1 MLKTTETVLELNLTA
16 LGKNYHYLK
25 SRIKDTTKLLGVV
38 KAFAYGSDAVIIAKE
53 LEALGVDYLAVAYVN
68 EGVILRDVGIKTPIL
83 VLHPQP
89 ENFETIIN
97 RCLEPNLYNESVLKQ
112 FIKIASEKKQVNYP
126 VHLKFNT
133 GLNRLGF
140 NETEVD
146 KIVSELN
153 ATSTIKIASVFSH
166 LVASEDLTEKDFS
179 ESQITSFKNIAKNI
193 SSKLSYQPKLH
204 MSNTSGILNYPEA
217 QFDMVRSGI
226 GLYGFSNISEEQKN
240 FTPIATLKS
249 IISQIHTVKKGGSVG
264 YNRAFKS
271 EGTIVT
277 ATIPIG
283 HADGISRAYGN
294 GKGWVMVQG
303 IKAPII
309 GNVCMDMMMVNITDI
324 VCKEGDEVIVF
335 GADNKADLLA
345 ETIESISY
353 ELLTAISQRVKRVVY
368 RK

>member
-1 MLKTTETVLELNLTA
+1 MPKTTETVLEIDLTA

-89 ENFETIIN
+89 ENFETLID
-97 RCLEPNLYNESVLKQ
+97 RCLEPSLYNESVLKQ
-112 FIKIASEKKQVNYP
+112 FIKIASEKKQLNYP

-140 NETEVD
+140 NEAEVD
-146 KIVSELN
+146 KIISELN
-153 ATSTIKIASVFSH
+153 ATSTIKITSLFSH
-166 LVASEDLTEKDFS
+166 LAASEDLTEKYFS
-179 ESQITSFKNIAKNI
+179 QSQISTFKNIAKNI

-204 MSNTSGILNYPEA
+204 MSNTSGILNYPDA
-217 QFDMVRSGI
+217 QFDMVRAGI
-226 GLYGFSNISEEQKN
+226 GLYGFSNIPEEQKN

-249 IISQIHTVKKGGSVG
+249 VISQIHIIKKGDSVG

-294 GKGWVMVQG
+294 GKGFVY
-303 IKAPII
+303 IDNKKATII
-309 GNVCMDMMMVNITDI
+309 GNVCMDMLMVDVSDI
-324 VCKEGDEVIVF
+324 DCEEGDEVIVF
-335 GADNKADLLA
+335 NEKYTAEQLA
-345 ETIESISY
+345 ESAGTISY
-353 ELLTAISQRVKRVVY
+353 ELLAGLSQRIE
-368 RK
+368 RKFIN